1 MSKTVNIN
9 KLLYLL
15 FIISW
20 GIGDLRSNVNDDIK
34 YVFFFIHLLFLICIF
49 IKNKCKNKINKTE
62 FSRLLFFII
71 PLASYSLILQFIH
84 SSYLTQTL
92 KDFLYIVCPI
102 LYVYLISNTNKDK
115 DYSFYFKSEF
125 IIASLVFIIRAI
137 PLLSLENVL
146 SISFVNSY
154 SPFEAIGNSDTFL
167 MLFLYFYLK
176 NNKKIAL
183 VSFVFLFL
191 SFKRIH
197 LLFAILFPFA
207 VFLLR
212 KYKIKKVRNFIYY
225 ITIIFFLI
233 SPSIIRLIV
242 NDNFATWFY
251 EVTAINLNNFTMGRL
266 YTINI
271 IEDYH
276 YTNLGLGTIS
286 SVLQQLRFSNPWLA
300 DDLHCDLMRIY
311 LEGTF
316 VSLLLLVYNY
326 FKITHKNIYNYLL
339 MVFIFVTMFSSHL
352 LTTFIFWIYALL
364 FIFEN
369 NNKEDVANEKN

>member
-1 MSKTVNIN
+1 MLKTVNVN

-20 GIGDLRSNVNDDIK
+20 GIGDLRNNVNDDIK

-49 IKNKCKNKINKTE
+49 IKNKCKRNNNKME
-62 FSRLLFFII
+62 FSRLLLFIVPI
-71 PLASYSLILQFIH
+71 VCYSLFLQFIH

-92 KDFLYIVCPI
+92 KDFLYIICPI
-102 LYVYLISNTNKDK
+102 LYVYLIANTNSDK
-115 DYSFYFKSEF
+115 DYSFYFKTEF
-125 IIASLVFIIRAI
+125 IVASLIFMIRAI
-137 PLLSLENVL
+137 PLLSLGNLL

-176 NNKKIAL
+176 KDKKIAL
-183 VSFVFLFL
+183 ISFLFLFL

-197 LLFAILFPFA
+197 LLFAILIPFI
-207 VFLLR
+207 VFLLK
-212 KYKIKKVRNFIYY
+212 KYKISKINNWIYCT
-225 ITIIFFLI
+225 TIIFFLV

-251 EVTAINLNNFTMGRL
+251 EVTAINLNSFTMGRL

-286 SVLQQLRFSNPWLA
+286 SLLQELRFSNPWLA

-316 VSLLLLVYNY
+316 VSLFLLVYNY
-326 FKITHKNIYNYLL
+326 FKITKKNIYNYLL

-352 LTTFIFWIYALL
+352 LTSFIFWIYALL

-369 NNKEDVANEKN
+369 NNKEDIVNEKN